1 MPEAWSVLE
10 VESAVAD
17 YFDML
22 GKELRREPYNK
33 AEHNRHLQ
41 RVLQNR
47 PKGSIERKH
56 QNISAI
62 LISLGYPYING
73 YKPLGN
79 YQQLLRDV
87 VQERLAG
94 ADTLSRTVQSVVE
107 EPIINPPKIED
118 ILGIQ
123 VAAPAREQTESSA
136 QERWQRPKPTGIR
149 NYLEIEAHNRS
160 LGLKGE
166 ELVIQFEQQR
176 LWRAG
181 QKGLAERIEHVSAS
195 RGDGFGYD
203 IHSFEEDGRDRLIEV
218 KTTRFGALTPF
229 FVSRNEVNVSVERHE
244 EYQLYRLY
252 SFTEQPKLFV
262 LGGSLSTTCE
272 LEAASFSALP
282 K

>member
-1 MPEAWSVLE
+1 
-10 VESAVAD
+10 
-17 YFDML
+17 ML
-22 GKELRREPYNK
+22 VKELQRVPYNK
-33 AEHNRHLQ
+33 AEHNRRLQ
-41 RVLQNR
+41 RLVQNR

-87 VQERLAG
+87 VQERLAT
-94 ADTLSRTVQSVVE
+94 AETLSKTVQSVVE
-107 EPIINPPKIED
+107 EPIIAGPEIRD
-118 ILGIQ
+118 LLSIQ
-123 VAAPAREQTESSA
+123 VQPPTKDRSETPVREQLDGG
-136 QERWQRPKPTGIR
+136 RVPTVR
-149 NYLEIEAHNRS
+149 NYLEIEARNRS

-166 ELVIQFEQQR
+166 ELVIQFEHER

-181 QKGLAERIEHVSAS
+181 QKRLAERIEHISVS
-195 RGDGFGYD
+195 RGDHLGYD

-229 FVSRNEVNVSVERHE
+229 FVSRNEVNVSVKRYD
-244 EYQLYRLY
+244 EYQLYRLF
-252 SFTEQPKLFV
+252 SFTEQPRLFV

-272 LEAASFSALP
+272 LEPASFAALP